1 MMGAEDKEES
11 GEGQVDS
18 VGDQDDSKNNDNN
31 VDEMDMDEAR
41 PEATLTYKVGQLISQ
56 VMSWAITNSKLVRI
70 LHIKNTIQCTVT
82 THVQSQPLGI
92 RLFF

>member
-41 PEATLTYKVGQLISQ
+41 PEATLTYKVGQVIR
-56 VMSWAITNSKLVRI
+56 VMS
-70 LHIKNTIQCTVT
+70 
-82 THVQSQPLGI
+82 
-92 RLFF
+92 

>member
-18 VGDQDDSKNNDNN
+18 VGDQEDSKNNDNN

-41 PEATLTYKVGQLISQ
+41 PEATLTYKVGQL
-56 VMSWAITNSKLVRI
+56 T
-70 LHIKNTIQCTVT
+70 
-82 THVQSQPLGI
+82 
-92 RLFF
+92 

>member
-41 PEATLTYKVGQLISQ
+41 PEATLTYKVGQVI
-56 VMSWAITNSKLVRI
+56 M
-70 LHIKNTIQCTVT
+70 
-82 THVQSQPLGI
+82 
-92 RLFF
+92 

>member
-1 MMGAEDKEES
+1 MPNLGSMMGAEDKEES

-56 VMSWAITNSKLVRI
+56 VMS
-70 LHIKNTIQCTVT
+70 
-82 THVQSQPLGI
+82 
-92 RLFF
+92 

>member
-41 PEATLTYKVGQLISQ
+41 PEATLTYKVGQVISH
-56 VMSWAITNSKLVRI
+56 VCCSNLKTSCITYTVY
-70 LHIKNTIQCTVT
+70 NTRMDK
-82 THVQSQPLGI
+82 SGKPRAAEQPRVG
-92 RLFF
+92 RRG